1 LTILDRFGRTAG
13 ARSRVIPC
21 TLVLVG
27 AAALSLAPLAIA
39 TPADAS
45 AKSGTAITLFSGDT
59 KFSADGHNWSFSIN
73 AFNKVASIE
82 LTTTDEDDSWTFLSV
97 PASDLNA
104 NSKTGHAIFKSRN
117 SLAPIASIS
126 LSFTATKHKK
136 QACKSGSET
145 VFTGNIS
152 GSVTLV
158 ASGKVKFSSAHVNFS
173 SPFLDF
179 NHTCVAKTSGGGNVC
194 FGGFWRAGSPIPA
207 IGDTPG
213 LAPAALTVSISK
225 RVVPKAPKNVIMTSD
240 VFGSESK
247 PVFNSKKKTLSVKA
261 SGGLIAGSALL
272 TSKEPPSVQT
282 STCVSKGKKFKASDA
297 EYLGKYASPSG
308 HQLVGQSVILGKL
321 ALAKTGSALFDI
333 ITFKKA

>member
-1 LTILDRFGRTAG
+1 M
-13 ARSRVIPC
+13 SRVIPRS
-21 TLVLVG
+21 LVLVG
-27 AAALSLAPLAIA
+27 AFALSLAPLAIA
-39 TPADAS
+39 TPASAS
-45 AKSGTAITLFSGDT
+45 VKSGTAITLFSGDT
-59 KFSADGHNWSFSIN
+59 QFSADGHNWSLSIN

-82 LTTTDEDDSWTFLSV
+82 LTTTGEDDSWTFLSV

-126 LSFTATKHKK
+126 LDFTATGEKK
-136 QACKSGSET
+136 QACKSGSEN
-145 VFTGNIS
+145 VFTGHIS

-158 ASGKVKFSSAHVNFS
+158 ASAKVKFTSSHVSFS

-179 NHTCVAKTSGGGNVC
+179 NHACVAKTSGGANIC
-194 FGGFWRAGSPIPA
+194 FGGFWRAGSTVPA

-213 LAPAALTVSISK
+213 LAPEALTLSISK

-247 PVFNSKKKTLSVKA
+247 PVFNSKKRTLSVKA

-282 STCVSKGKKFKASDA
+282 STCISKGKKFKASDA

-308 HQLVGQSVILGKL
+308 HQLVGQSAILGKL
-321 ALAKTGSALFDI
+321 ALARTGTAIFDI

>member
-1 LTILDRFGRTAG
+1 M
-13 ARSRVIPC
+13 SRVIPRS
-21 TLVLVG
+21 LILVG
-27 AAALSLAPLAIA
+27 AFALSFAPLAIV
-39 TPADAS
+39 TPAGAS
-45 AKSGTAITLFSGDT
+45 ARSGTAITLFSGDT
-59 KFSADGHNWSFSIN
+59 SFSADGHNWSLSIN

-97 PASDLNA
+97 PAKDLNA

-126 LSFTATKHKK
+126 LNFTATGEKK
-136 QACKSGSET
+136 QACESGSEM
-145 VFTGNIS
+145 VFTGHIS

-158 ASGKVKFSSAHVNFS
+158 ASSKVKFTSAQVKFS

-179 NHTCVAKTSGGGNVC
+179 NHTCVAKTSGGANAC
-194 FGGFWRAGSPIPA
+194 FGGFWRAGSTIPA

-213 LAPAALTVSISK
+213 LASEALTVSISK
-225 RVVPKAPKNVIMTSD
+225 RVVPKAPKNVILTSD

-272 TSKEPPSVQT
+272 TSKELPSVQT
-282 STCVSKGKKFKASDA
+282 STCISKGKKFKASDA

-308 HQLVGQSVILGKL
+308 HQLTGQSAILGKL
-321 ALAKTGSALFDI
+321 TLAKTGSAIFDI